1 MAIQGDKVGL
11 YLANRDIA
19 IPQCNI
25 VITQP
30 TIKDVLTFGEE
41 KFLNC
46 VQLLGHLDKVLQPVQ
61 RELANVNMPE
71 VTPLALLLVAY
82 HEEREVRQQVDDFF
96 ELICFNYKVKITENS
111 IDFKQED
118 RKVGM
123 LTPFNYN
130 FFSNTLCDLYEPAV
144 LKNENYNPKSKK
156 AKEIAEKL
164 QKGKEKKAQL
174 QGKSDVVQSLFGTYA
189 SILSIGM
196 PMDINVL
203 MQYTPFQM
211 FDAFDRF
218 TLKEGED
225 YYKLLSSSGF
235 LDTSK
240 IDQPEP
246 WLKNLYE

>member
-11 YLANRDIA
+11 YLANRDIP

-25 VITQP
+25 VVTQP
-30 TIKDVLTFGEE
+30 TIQEVLTFGEE

-46 VQLLGHLDKVLQPVQ
+46 VQLLGHLDKVLLPIQQ
-61 RELANVNMPE
+61 ELSNANMPE
-71 VTPLALLLVAY
+71 VAPLTLLLVAY
-82 HEEREVRQQVDDFF
+82 KEEKEMRQQVDEFF
-96 ELICFNYKVKITENS
+96 ELICFNYKVLVTENS
-111 IDFKQED
+111 IDFEKDET
-118 RKVGM
+118 RVGM

-130 FFSNTLCDLYEPAV
+130 FFSNTLCDLFEPSV
-144 LKNENYNPKSKK
+144 LKSENYNPKSDK
-156 AKEIAEKL
+156 AKEIAAKL
-164 QKGKEKKAQL
+164 QQGKEKKAQL
-174 QGKSDVVQSLFGTYA
+174 QGKSDVSQSIFGTYA

-196 PMDINVL
+196 PMDINTL

-218 TLKEGED
+218 TLKEAED
-225 YYKLLSSSGF
+225 YFKLLSSSGF

-240 IDQPEP
+240 IEQPEP

>member
-25 VITQP
+25 IVTQP
-30 TIKDVLTFGEE
+30 TVQEVLTFGEE

-46 VQLLGHLDKVLQPVQ
+46 VQLLGHLDKVLQPIQ
-61 RELANVNMPE
+61 EELSSANMPE
-71 VTPLALLLVAY
+71 VPPLALLLVAY
-82 HEEREVRQQVDDFF
+82 REEKPIQEQVDEFF
-96 ELICFNYKVKITENS
+96 ELICFNYDVKITSNS
-111 IDFKQED
+111 IDFEQENK
-118 RKVGM
+118 KVGM

-130 FFSNTLCDLYEPAV
+130 FFAETLLDLFEPAA
-144 LKNENYNPKSKK
+144 LKNENYNPKSNK

-164 QKGKEKKAQL
+164 QRGKERKAQL
-174 QGKSDVVQSLFGTYA
+174 QGKSDVTQSIFGIYA

-196 PMDINVL
+196 QMDINIF
-203 MQYTPFQM
+203 MQYTPFQI
-211 FDAFDRF
+211 FDAFERF
-218 TLKEGED
+218 TLKEAED

>member
-25 VITQP
+25 IITQP
-30 TIKDVLTFGEE
+30 TVKEVLTFGEE

-46 VQLLGHLDKVLQPVQ
+46 VQLLGHLDKVLQPIQ
-61 RELANVNMPE
+61 QELANVNMPE
-71 VTPLALLLVAY
+71 VSPLALLLVAY
-82 HEEREVRQQVDDFF
+82 KEEKPVRMQVDDFF
-96 ELICFNYKVKITENS
+96 ELVCIGYKVIITDNS
-111 IDFKQED
+111 IDFEKD
-118 RKVGM
+118 NKKVGM

-130 FFSNTLCDLYEPAV
+130 FFSAALLDLFEPAAM
-144 LKNENYNPKSKK
+144 KKDNYNPKSDK

-164 QKGKEKKAQL
+164 QKGKEKKVQL
-174 QGKSDVVQSLFGTYA
+174 QGKSDVSQSIFGTYA

-196 PMDINVL
+196 QMDINIL

-218 TLKEGED
+218 TLKEAED

>member
-25 VITQP
+25 IVTQP
-30 TIKDVLTFGEE
+30 TVQEVLIFGEE

-46 VQLLGHLDKVLQPVQ
+46 IQLLGHLDKVLQPIQ
-61 RELANVNMPE
+61 EELNNANMPE
-71 VTPLALLLVAY
+71 VPPLALLLVAY
-82 HEEREVRQQVDDFF
+82 KEEKPIQEQVDEFF
-96 ELICFNYKVKITENS
+96 ELICFNYNVKITSNS
-111 IDFKQED
+111 IDFEQED
-118 RKVGM
+118 KKVGM

-130 FFSNTLCDLYEPAV
+130 FFAETLLDLFEPSA
-144 LKNENYNPKSKK
+144 LKNENYNPKSDK

-164 QKGKEKKAQL
+164 QKGKERKAQL
-174 QGKSDVVQSLFGTYA
+174 QGKSDVTQSIFGIYA

-196 PMDINVL
+196 QMDINIF
-203 MQYTPFQM
+203 MQYTPFQI
-211 FDAFDRF
+211 FDAFERF
-218 TLKEGED
+218 TLKEAED

-240 IDQPEP
+240 IDQPES